1 MAIRWKPGELDAAAK
16 AIESHNR
23 RIRAYNKR
31 TGGDLP
37 TIPKPKTMLKGLES
51 RADLNRALKSLTKSA
66 KDFEMVTT
74 RTGIE
79 MPKWQKREIEK
90 AVRRINLERARRNQ
104 IIKAA
109 AGDIDP
115 GNRVMMGKL
124 AEAEH
129 RKKRPLGKVRKSDF
143 ASYYESIRKQ
153 SDPEYWKKRDQ
164 IYINSYIESLSNNL
178 GAETARRIKDI
189 ISNLN
194 PFDVVVESVTNEYLD
209 HDFTYSELE
218 RSIKS
223 ELIEREW
230 LKTVAK
236 YAQRAILK
244 R

>member
-37 TIPKPKTMLKGLES
+37 TISKPKTMLKGLES
-51 RADLNRALKSLTKSA
+51 RGELNRALKSLTKSA
-66 KDFEMVTT
+66 KDFEMVIT
-74 RTGIE
+74 RGGVEIT
-79 MPKWQKREIEK
+79 KWQKREIEK

-115 GNRVMMGKL
+115 GNRVQMGKL

-129 RKKRPLGKVRKSDF
+129 MRKKPLGSVKPADF
-143 ASYYESIRKQ
+143 ASYYRSIQKQ

-164 IYINSYIESLSNNL
+164 IYINSYLESLSNNL
-178 GAETARRIKDI
+178 GAETAKRIKDI
-189 ISNLN
+189 ISQLN
-194 PFDVVVESVTNEYLD
+194 PFDIVVESVTNEYLD

-230 LKTVAK
+230 LKTAAK